1 LLAYK
6 LPIYRVI
13 IVSDEYRL
21 SLSAIILLPSWAFGW
36 VGFVKRMSELRES
49 DGIFVRSSNIDICV
63 CVCIDIRFRFVAVW
77 SEAESPDCR
86 LTEEVIEYFDH
97 FVDLMDV
104 DESVLWSKKGLN
116 RWCR

>member
-1 LLAYK
+1 MSGLCK
-6 LPIYRVI
+6 I
-13 IVSDEYRL
+13 
-21 SLSAIILLPSWAFGW
+21 
-36 VGFVKRMSELRES
+36 MSELRGS

-77 SEAESPDCR
+77 SEAESPDCS
-86 LTEEVIEYFDH
+86 LTEEVIEH
-97 FVDLMDV
+97 FHHFADLMDV